1 MDYVFYV
8 KVAGGKF
15 VIDGY
20 SQQALDLGHNITY
33 KFDQSDSSNAVGG
46 SHPLRISTTSDGT
59 HGGGSAL
66 GSSDGVTTAGTPG
79 SSGAYTQIAVTS
91 STPAALYYYCSNHSG
106 MGGVIATT
114 GDEYATTSRGFRQP
128 ILGNAID
135 TWGNYSNQTV
145 ELINAEFDTT
155 VNTTIPSTATA
166 KAIAMTLALG

>member
-33 KFDQSDSSNAVGG
+33 KFDQSDSSNGG
-46 SHPLRISTTSDGT
+46 HPLRLSTTSDGT
-59 HGGGSAL
+59 YGGGSAYTT
-66 GSSDGVTTAGTPG
+66 GVTTAGSPG

-91 STPAALYYYCSNHSG
+91 STAAALYYYCSNHSG

-145 ELINAEFDTT
+145 DLINAEFDTT
-155 VNTTIPSTATA
+155 VNTTIPNTATA
-166 KAIAMTLALG
+166 KAIAMALALG

>member
-8 KVAGGKF
+8 KVTGGKF

-20 SQQALDLGHNITY
+20 SQQALDLGHDITY
-33 KFDQSDSSNAVGG
+33 KFDQSDSSNAN
-46 SHPLRISTTSDGT
+46 HPLRFSTTTDGT
-59 HGGGSAL
+59 HTTGGAEYTT
-66 GSSDGVTTAGTPG
+66 GVTTNGTPG

-91 STPAALYYYCSNHSG
+91 STPATLYYYCSNHSG

-114 GDEYATTSRGFRQP
+114 ADEYATTSRGFRQP

-166 KAIAMTLALG
+166 KAIAMALALG